1 MPRIRMLAFALFAS
15 AAVSHAQWP
24 RVASKKLPL
33 TSDGKVNL
41 NAPAPR
47 TREGMPDL
55 SGVWEMYAE
64 GDPGPP
70 KLLINLAAD
79 LKPGEVQ
86 MLPWAEALYK
96 ERLATNGKDHPGA
109 QCLPSGMPE
118 KDVVPAP
125 YKIVQTPDL
134 IVFLYESRTIYRQIF
149 MDGRPLPVDPNPTWQ
164 GYSVGHWGGDTRVV
178 ETYGF
183 NAQAGLHKA

>member
-1 MPRIRMLAFALFAS
+1 MPRISMLAFALVAS
-15 AAVSHAQWP
+15 ATLSQAQWP
-24 RVASKKLPL
+24 RVAAKKLPH
-33 TSDGKVNL
+33 TASGKVDL

-47 TREGMPDL
+47 TREGTPDL

-96 ERLATNGKDHPGA
+96 
-109 QCLPSGMPE
+109 
-118 KDVVPAP
+118 
-125 YKIVQTPDL
+125 
-134 IVFLYESRTIYRQIF
+134 
-149 MDGRPLPVDPNPTWQ
+149 
-164 GYSVGHWGGDTRVV
+164 
-178 ETYGF
+178 
-183 NAQAGLHKA
+183 